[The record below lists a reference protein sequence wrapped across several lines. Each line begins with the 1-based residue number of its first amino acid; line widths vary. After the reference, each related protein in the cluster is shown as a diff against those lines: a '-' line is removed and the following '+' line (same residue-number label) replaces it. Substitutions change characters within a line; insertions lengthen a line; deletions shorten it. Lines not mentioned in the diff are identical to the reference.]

1 MGRAF
6 QNHRAFRTLFRLF
19 LIGLF
24 FVSFISACLK
34 GNLDQEEGGAL
45 QGVVA
50 KLNKNVEG
58 LRNLSYSIMT
68 VDSVAVFSMGYNYDG
83 SVLYLLNMRGGENI
97 ELFSE
102 IVSQEIPVP
111 ELSMEW
117 DEKDFYWTVNGVL
130 LTDSDGACV
139 SVTDSSRPISFVL
152 QDESICCKVKNTI
165 VCDFPVTRADYLAKD
180 VIVDYDID
188 DGAFR
193 FKLSSGFT
201 TSLPTISE
209 FHLLDDNVPNRS
221 FYKDV
226 FLDAGIGLVTRKTL
240 AATEYLGL
248 SLEGIDFPRIDYKSK
263 DLALQK
269 AIIAGDSEDLN
280 GRLLYPDGQ
289 PRYRML
295 FVNGG
300 TATDHGRSLGEEGLE
315 AMRTFVRNGGSYVG
329 TCAGA
334 FFASN
339 GYDGKKDYPYYLSV
353 WPGMMRQ
360 SGLKDLYTGMFIEK
374 GSPLLHYFD
383 LGNDDYVENV
393 FHNLGGYPVKFPLKT
408 EISARFDYQ
417 QNSGMHRKPSIWAY
431 KESPQT
437 GRVVMTGSHPEEFK
451 EGERRDLTAAMILY
465 ALDGNGVVSIKGFL
479 RNGEERVMD
488 KKTSENNP
496 AYTRIGDLQ
505 THHFAAFIPSGA
517 RNIRVELNS
526 SCDCDLALMMNQ
538 DSYAFAD
545 NAQYCS
551 SFLGAKQELSFSS
564 LREGVWFIAVQCLTT
579 VTVNETDYGQKYR
592 GRTDVLNG
600 IPYQIKISWE

>member
-1 MGRAF
+1 MAN
-6 QNHRAFRTLFRLF
+6 QHHRVCKTLFRLF

-34 GNLDQEEGGAL
+34 GNLDQEEGGAP

-58 LRNLSYSIMT
+58 LRNLAYSIMT

-117 DEKDFYWTVNGVL
+117 EEKDFYWTVNGVL
-130 LTDSDGACV
+130 LTDSDGAYV

-201 TSLPTISE
+201 TSLHTISE

-226 FLDAGIGLVTRKTL
+226 FLDAGIGLTSRKTL
-240 AATEYLGL
+240 VAANYLGL
-248 SLEGIDFPRIDYKSK
+248 SLEGIDFPRYDYSSK
-263 DLALQK
+263 DLDLQK
-269 AIIAGDSEDLN
+269 SIVAGDSKDMN

-289 PRYRML
+289 PRYRLL

-300 TATDHGRSLGEEGLE
+300 VSTDHGQSLGEEGLE
-315 AMRTFVRNGGSYVG
+315 AMRIFVKNGGGYVG

-339 GYDGKKDYPYYLSV
+339 GSNGRKDYPYYLSV

-360 SGLKDLYTGMFIEK
+360 SGLKDAYTGMIIEK
-374 GSPLLHYFD
+374 DSPLLDYYDF
-383 LGNDDYVENV
+383 GNDSYVDSV
-393 FHNLGGYPVKFPLKT
+393 RHTSGGFPVQFPLRT
-408 EISARFDYQ
+408 EILARFDYP
-417 QNSGMHRKPSIWAY
+417 QNSLIHRKPSVWAY
-431 KESPQT
+431 KNSPQT
-437 GRVVMTGSHPEEFK
+437 GRVVMTGSHPEAFK
-451 EGERRDLTAAMILY
+451 DGERRDLTAAMMLY
-465 ALDGNGVVSIKGFL
+465 ALDGVGTISVKGFL
-479 RNGEERVMD
+479 KNREERVMD
-488 KKTSENNP
+488 KKTSENDP

-505 THHFAAFIPSGA
+505 THHFAAFIPSDA
-517 RNIRVELNS
+517 RNIRVELDS
-526 SCDCDLALMMNQ
+526 TSDCDLALMMNQ
-538 DSYAFAD
+538 GTYAFSDVAEYRSV
-545 NAQYCS
+545 NP
-551 SFLGAKQELSFSS
+551 GAHQVLDFPTI
-564 LREGVWFIAVQCLTT
+564 REGLWFVGVQCLTT
-579 VTVNETDYGQKYR
+579 VTVEETRYGQAYSGK
-592 GRTDVLNG
+592 TDVLNG
-600 IPYQIKISWE
+600 FPYRIKVSWE

>member
-1 MGRAF
+1 MAF
-6 QNHRAFRTLFRLF
+6 KHHRTYKTLFRLF

-34 GNLDQEEGGAL
+34 GNLDQEEGGAP

-58 LRNLSYSIMT
+58 LRKLAYSIMT

-83 SVLYLLNMRGGENI
+83 SVLYLLSMRRGENI

-102 IVSQEIPVP
+102 IFSREIPVP
-111 ELSMEW
+111 ELSMDWNE
-117 DEKDFYWTVNGVL
+117 DDFYWTVNGVL
-130 LTDSDGACV
+130 LTDSEGACV
-139 SVTDSSRPISFVL
+139 SVTDSSKPVTFVL
-152 QDESICCKVKNTI
+152 QDESIVCRVKNEI
-165 VCDFPVTRADYLAKD
+165 VGDFPVTRADYRAKD
-180 VIVDYDID
+180 VFFDYDID
-188 DGAFR
+188 NVAFR

-201 TSLPTISE
+201 TYLPTMSG
-209 FHLLDDNVPNRS
+209 FHLLDENVPNRS

-226 FLDAGIGLVTRKTL
+226 FLDAGIGLVTRKSL
-240 AATEYLGL
+240 AAIEYLGL
-248 SLEGIDFPRIDYKSK
+248 SQEGIDFPRIDNKSK

-269 AIIAGDSEDLN
+269 AIIAGDPEDLN

-289 PRYRML
+289 PRYRLL

-300 TATDHGRSLGEEGLE
+300 TSTDHGKSLGEEGLE
-315 AMRTFVRNGGSYVG
+315 AMRAFVTNGGSYVG

-339 GYDGKKDYPYYLSV
+339 GSNGRRDYPYYLSV
-353 WPGMMRQ
+353 WPGMMKQ

-374 GSPLLHYFD
+374 ASPLFHYFD

-408 EISARFDYQ
+408 EILARFDYQ
-417 QNSGMHRKPSIWAY
+417 QNSSLHRKPSIWAY

-437 GRVVMTGSHPEEFK
+437 GRVVMTGSHPEAYK
-451 EGERRDLTAAMILY
+451 EGECRDLTAAMILY

-545 NAQYCS
+545 NAKYRS
-551 SFLGAKQELSFSS
+551 SFNGAKQKLSFPS
-564 LREGVWFIAVQCLTT
+564 LREGIWFIAVQCLTT
-579 VTVNETDYGQKYR
+579 VTAKETDYGQKYS